1 MTLES
6 ASAHPEAPRDPS
18 STTDAHAPPSSSA
31 TSTSTSTSRASKVQ
45 SLMHNLLAKSPIY
58 SLILADMH
66 LADVC
71 PGTVTLRLRLT
82 PVHLNSKGSLH
93 GAVSATMVD
102 FVTGLAICSHD
113 LRDTTGASVD
123 MHLSFLAAAQV
134 GDLLVVRAT
143 AERVGGN
150 LAFVTVRINKLVG
163 DGVEKPVTL
172 AQHTKFVRGTAPA
185 GGAL

>member
-6 ASAHPEAPRDPS
+6 ASTQDEG
-18 STTDAHAPPSSSA
+18 TTTTTSSSR
-31 TSTSTSTSRASKVQ
+31 TSKVQ
-45 SLMHNLLAKSPIY
+45 SLMHSLRAKSPIY
-58 SLILADMH
+58 GLILADMH
-66 LADVC
+66 LADVQA
-71 PGTVTLRLRLT
+71 GSVTLHLRLT
-82 PVHLNSKGSLH
+82 ATHLNSKGGLH

-123 MHLSFLAAAQV
+123 MHLSFLAAARV
-134 GDLLVVRAT
+134 DDVLVVRAT

-163 DGVEKPVTL
+163 GEEGEEKPVTL
-172 AQHTKFVRGTAPA
+172 AQHTKFVRGTGPAVA
-185 GGAL
+185 GGS